1 MTAEGKTDA
10 LKDLRSEFEAAQ
22 ERLAGLEEEA
32 QNTEARKREAALSG
46 DTAGIMEAQAREG
59 ALPYLIALA
68 REAAL
73 VAELEH
79 WPLAREEA
87 EREAKASARGLEAAR
102 AEHARADGRLRALR
116 NDPRGRNHT
125 PPAQIEATARAFGAA
140 REEHQGAAARARAA
154 REGGGR
160 AQPPAGPRARGAPGG
175 APRPPGEGGRQRG
188 AVDQPSPSSS
198 FFARAIKA

>member
-1 MTAEGKTDA
+1 MTAEGKTRTPEE
-10 LKDLRSEFEAAQ
+10 LRGEFEEAI

-32 QNTEARKREAALSG
+32 KNIEARKREAALSG
-46 DTAGIMEAQAREG
+46 DTAGIMEAQARKG

-87 EREAKASARGLEAAR
+87 EREARASARGSEAAR

-116 NDPRGRNHT
+116 NDPRVRNHT
-125 PPAQIEATARAFGAA
+125 PPAQIEASIAAFEGS

-154 REGGGR
+154 REGVDALNRRQAR
-160 AQPPAGPRARGAPGG
+160 AQEELLAVRRELARTGASAASPA
-175 APRPPGEGGRQRG
+175 
-188 AVDQPSPSSS
+188 
-198 FFARAIKA
+198 